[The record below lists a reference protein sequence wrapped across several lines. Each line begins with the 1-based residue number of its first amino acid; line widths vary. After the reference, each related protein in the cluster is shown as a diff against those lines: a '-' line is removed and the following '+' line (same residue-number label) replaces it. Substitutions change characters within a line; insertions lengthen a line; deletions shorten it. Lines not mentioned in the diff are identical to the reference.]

1 MNETI
6 TTRDLND
13 INELIDYTQKI
24 KRELEAWLSVEQ
36 QEEMSNCIQDQLIEK
51 YHFVK
56 IYKYGLKYS
65 DDIEYLQSW
74 VETCINASYDLRVSG
89 EINWW

>member
-1 MNETI
+1 MNETY

-36 QEEMSNCIQDQLIEK
+36 QEEMSDRVQNELIEK

-74 VETCINASYDLRVSG
+74 IESVINNSYDMKIQN

>member
-36 QEEMSNCIQDQLIEK
+36 QEEMSNRVQNDLIEK

-74 VETCINASYDLRVSG
+74 VEACINASYDLRVSG